1 MKFNYQTRT
10 KKGEIRSGQI
20 EASSKE
26 AAASLLQKHGL
37 YVTFLEEA
45 IPPIYARRI
54 KFFEKISQKDLVL
67 FSRQLAIMFKSK
79 VPLVESLRVLSL
91 QMDNPDFKEK
101 IMKISEEVEGGTA
114 LSRALENFPEV
125 FSSFYIA
132 MVKSGEVSG
141 KLSEV
146 LNYLADHLEREYHL
160 TAKTKGALLY
170 PSLIVFVVILVLLL
184 MIFFVIPQLAEVL
197 TTEKEAL
204 PWITMFVIN
213 SSAFVRDWGW
223 ALFIILVLFV
233 AGFLKYYRTDR
244 GQRFFDREFVKF
256 PLLGPFFKMINVA
269 RFAENLSTLISGGL
283 PIAQALE
290 TVGDII
296 SNTAYKE
303 VIFKMRDEVRKGV
316 PISAVLS
323 RNPDLFPPVFIQM
336 VLVGEKT
343 GTLDSTLMNIV
354 DFYQKEIDRM
364 IDNALSILEPVLILV
379 LGLVV
384 AGLMLSILMP
394 LYKMIAL

>member
-10 KKGEIRSGQI
+10 KKGEIRSGQV
-20 EASSKE
+20 EASSRE
-26 AAASLLQKHGL
+26 AAASFLQKHGL

-79 VPLVESLRVLSL
+79 VPLVESLRVLS
-91 QMDNPDFKEK
+91 QQTDNPDFKEK

-114 LSRALENFPEV
+114 LSNALENFPEV

-213 SSAFVRDWGW
+213 SSTFVRDWGW

-283 PIAQALE
+283 PIAQVLE

-384 AGLMLSILMP
+384 AGLMFSILMP

>member
-10 KKGEIRSGQI
+10 KKGEIRSGQV
-20 EASSKE
+20 EASSRE
-26 AAASLLQKHGL
+26 AAASFLQKHGL

-45 IPPIYARRI
+45 ISPIYARRI

-79 VPLVESLRVLSL
+79 VPLVESLRVLS
-91 QMDNPDFKEK
+91 QQTDNPDFKEK

-114 LSRALENFPEV
+114 LSNALENFPEV

>member
-10 KKGEIRSGQI
+10 KKGEIRSGQV
-20 EASSKE
+20 EASSRE
-26 AAASLLQKHGL
+26 AAASFLQKHGL

-79 VPLVESLRVLSL
+79 VPLVESLRVLS
-91 QMDNPDFKEK
+91 QQTDNPDFKEK

-114 LSRALENFPEV
+114 LSNALENFPEV

-146 LNYLADHLEREYHL
+146 LNYLADHLERKYHL

-233 AGFLKYYRTDR
+233 AGFLRYYRTDR

>member
-10 KKGEIRSGQI
+10 KKGEIRSGQV
-20 EASSKE
+20 EASSRE
-26 AAASLLQKHGL
+26 AAASFLQKHGL

-45 IPPIYARRI
+45 ISPIYARRI

-79 VPLVESLRVLSL
+79 VPLVESLRVLS
-91 QMDNPDFKEK
+91 QQTDNPDFKEK

-114 LSRALENFPEV
+114 LSKALENFPEV

>member
-10 KKGEIRSGQI
+10 KKGEIRSGQV
-20 EASSKE
+20 EASSRE
-26 AAASLLQKHGL
+26 AAASFLQKHGL

-364 IDNALSILEPVLILV
+364 IDNALSILEPVLVLV

>member
-10 KKGEIRSGQI
+10 KKGEMRSGQV
-20 EASSKE
+20 EASSRE
-26 AAASLLQKHGL
+26 AAVSLLQKHGL
-37 YVTFLEEA
+37 YVTFLEESV
-45 IPPIYARRI
+45 PPIYARRV
-54 KFFEKISQKDLVL
+54 KFFEKVSQKDLVL

-91 QMDNPDFKEK
+91 QTENSDFKEK
-101 IMKISEEVEGGTA
+101 IMKLSEEVEGGTA
-114 LSRALENFPEV
+114 LSKALENFPEV

-132 MVKSGEVSG
+132 MVRSGEVSG
-141 KLSEV
+141 KLAEV

-213 SSAFVRDWGW
+213 TSTFVRAWGW
-223 ALFIILVLFV
+223 VMLIILILFV
-233 AGFLKYYRTDR
+233 AGFLRYYQTDR
-244 GQRFFDREFVKF
+244 GQRFFDREFVKLPVIGSF
-256 PLLGPFFKMINVA
+256 LKMVNVA

-303 VIFKMRDEVRKGV
+303 AVFKTRDEVRRGV
-316 PISAVLS
+316 PISSV
-323 RNPDLFPPVFIQM
+323 
-336 VLVGEKT
+336 
-343 GTLDSTLMNIV
+343 
-354 DFYQKEIDRM
+354 
-364 IDNALSILEPVLILV
+364 
-379 LGLVV
+379 
-384 AGLMLSILMP
+384 
-394 LYKMIAL
+394 

>member
-20 EASSKE
+20 EASSRE
-26 AAASLLQKHGL
+26 AAVSLLQKHGL
-37 YVTFLEEA
+37 YVTFLEESV
-45 IPPIYARRI
+45 PPIYARRV
-54 KFFEKISQKDLVL
+54 KLFEKISQKDLVL

-91 QMDNPDFKEK
+91 QMENHDFKEK
-101 IMKISEEVEGGTA
+101 IMKLSEEVEGGTA
-114 LSRALENFPEV
+114 LSKALKNFPEV

-141 KLSEV
+141 KLAEV

-170 PSLIVFVVILVLLL
+170 PSLIVFVVLLVLLL

-204 PWITMFVIN
+204 PWITVFVIN
-213 SSAFVRDWGW
+213 SSAFVREWGW
-223 ALFIILVLFV
+223 VIFIILILFV
-233 AGFLKYYRTDR
+233 AGFLRYYQTDN
-244 GQRFFDREFVKF
+244 GQKFFDKEFVK
-256 PLLGPFFKMINVA
+256 LPFIGSFLKMMNVA
-269 RFAENLSTLISGGL
+269 RFAENLSTLVSGGL

-290 TVGDII
+290 TVGGII

-303 VIFKMRDEVRKGV
+303 AIFKMRDEVRRGV
-316 PISAVLS
+316 PISSVLS
-323 RNPDLFPPVFIQM
+323 RQPDLFPPVFIQM

-354 DFYQKEIDRM
+354 EFYQKEIDRM
-364 IDNALSILEPVLILV
+364 IDNVLSILEPVMILI

>member
-10 KKGEIRSGQI
+10 KKGEIRSGQV
-20 EASSKE
+20 EASSRE
-26 AAASLLQKHGL
+26 AAASFLQKHGL

-79 VPLVESLRVLSL
+79 VPLVESLRVLS
-91 QMDNPDFKEK
+91 QQTDNPDFKEK

-114 LSRALENFPEV
+114 LSNALENFPEV

-384 AGLMLSILMP
+384 AGLMFSILMP